1 MAAPGL
7 IYPKDYA
14 LINLI
19 LLSSTRSMDMKN
31 VMVELSYHEDLFNN
45 TTSGYLLITDSM
57 GYIESLH
64 LTGNEYLRMTFG
76 KTSDDP
82 HPVDKLY
89 RVFAINRR
97 KLEEN
102 MSTESYTLEFC
113 SEELIISEQYK
124 ISKSYKGGK
133 ISDNIR
139 NILEEKLK
147 VTEKNIIVIEPSYG
161 VYDFVIPTMK
171 PFAAINWLA
180 SYARPKDDK
189 PGADMFLYEDKFGY
203 NFRSLQSLISNPTYR
218 KYSYNPKNINP
229 NDLNTDIFNVT
240 TYEILNSFDS
250 LAAINSGVFA
260 NQLLSFNTLTREK
273 RVTNFDYSDYQKQS
287 TSLNKSPITNNTKNK
302 FGHLLNETPE
312 AVLKLVYS
320 NFNQQN
326 VNYIK
331 SRPAGSTSN
340 DIFAETYIPH
350 RTAQIPLINYTK
362 IKISVP
368 GDSNLTVGMV
378 IDFSLLSINPNMK
391 KPDEFYSGRYLITA
405 VRHMITITEFK
416 TILEIVKDSSP
427 SQYASPDNN
436 SVLWQNTTKG
446 VVD

>member
-250 LAAINSGVFA
+250 LAAIYSGVFA

-273 RVTNFDYSDYQKQS
+273 KVTNFDYSDYQKQS

>member
-1 MAAPGL
+1 MAAPGI

-14 LINLI
+14 LINLL

-180 SYARPKDDK
+180 TYARPKDDK

-203 NFRSLQSLISNPTYR
+203 NFRSLQSLMSNPTYR

-240 TYEILNSFDS
+240 TYEILNSFDA

-260 NQLLSFNTLTREK
+260 NKLLSFNVLTRETK
-273 RVTNFDYSDYQKQS
+273 VTNFDYGDYHKQS
-287 TSLNKSPITNNTKNK
+287 TSLNKSPITNNVKNK

-326 VNYIK
+326 VGYIK
-331 SRPAGSTSN
+331 TQAAGSTSN

-350 RTAQIPLINYTK
+350 RTAQISLINYNR

-391 KPDEFYSGRYLITA
+391 KPDKFYSGRYLISA
-405 VRHMITITEFK
+405 IRHIITITEFK
-416 TILEIVKDSSP
+416 TILEIVKDSTP
-427 SQYASPDNN
+427 NQYASPDNN

>member
-273 RVTNFDYSDYQKQS
+273 KVTNFDYSDYQKQS

>member
-260 NQLLSFNTLTREK
+260 NQLLSFNTLNREK
-273 RVTNFDYSDYQKQS
+273 KVTNFDYSDYQKQS

>member
-1 MAAPGL
+1 MAAPG
-7 IYPKDYA
+7 INYPKDYA

-19 LLSSTRSMDMKN
+19 LLSSTSSMDMKN
-31 VMVELSYHEDLFNN
+31 MMVELSYHEDLFNN

-57 GYIESLH
+57 GYIESLN
-64 LTGNEYLRMTFG
+64 LNGNEYLRMTFG
-76 KTSDDP
+76 KTSDDK

-133 ISDNIR
+133 ISENIQ
-139 NILEEKLK
+139 NILEEKLQ
-147 VTEKNIIVIEPSYG
+147 VPENNIIVIEPSYG

-203 NFRSLQSLISNPTYR
+203 NFRSLQSLMSNPTYR
-218 KYSYNPKNINP
+218 KYSYNPKNIDP
-229 NDLNTDIFNVT
+229 NDLNTDAYNVT

-250 LAAINSGVFA
+250 LDAINSGVFA

-273 RVTNFDYSDYQKQS
+273 KVTNFDYSLYQNQAV
-287 TSLNKSPITNNTKNK
+287 SLNPAPITNNATNK
-302 FGHLLNETPE
+302 FGHKLNDTPE
-312 AVLKLVYS
+312 SVLKLVYS

-326 VNYIK
+326 VGYIK
-331 SRPAGSTSN
+331 SQPAGATSN
-340 DIFAETYIPH
+340 DIFAETYIPY
-350 RTAQIPLINYTK
+350 RTAQIPLMNYTK
-362 IKISVP
+362 VKISVP

-378 IDFSLLSINPNMK
+378 VDFSLLSINPTVK
-391 KPDEFYSGRYLITA
+391 KPDAFYSGRYLISA
-405 VRHMITITEFK
+405 LRHIITVSEFK
-416 TILEIVKDSSP
+416 TILEIVKDSTP
-427 SQYASPDNN
+427 TQYASPDTN

-446 VVD
+446 VVN